1 LMQSF
6 PRLTSLFGAPVD
18 ELDEN
23 AIQSAI
29 TSHTPEDF
37 DLDWKEAHYPQHKN
51 KDMASD
57 IAQLAN
63 TFGGIIVLGVK
74 EQNGRADAPSPV
86 SLGDDQEG
94 RIRQVVNS
102 RIRPFLPGV
111 AFRSIETSPGVG
123 YLIIVV
129 PQSADAPH
137 AVLDDKNKSLLAY
150 PVRDGT
156 TTRWLSEY
164 EVAARYRDRYQA
176 RAAVTDRLDVVH
188 TEGISHIA
196 LWKSPWLAV
205 SLVPLVNGHRGIGS
219 EGLAGEQAFLE
230 KWRRSAALWWPFID
244 MQIRVFPGIRRGIVT
259 ETWPYAGRSADPH
272 AELHYDGSGFGSTW
286 RLYEPAGTSP
296 GNSDLDS
303 RHNPDADKIFQ
314 DAMEIQILALVFFLA
329 RHAVDTG
336 AAGECLLRAQ
346 QLLRQQTGPDH
357 VLTPAEMCEPSS
369 FMGRQERNVYDV
381 VRPSLMVQ
389 AQTQTADTSV
399 FLDELV
405 SDPRAVVRISYG
417 LAADI
422 LSEFGVP
429 EPIILRPDG
438 LLNVDKLLSVRRQA
452 IELWARG
459 KNLVAPPGA

>member
-1 LMQSF
+1 MQSF
-6 PRLTSLFGAPVD
+6 PRLTALFGAPID
-18 ELDEN
+18 ALDEN

-29 TSHTPEDF
+29 TSRIPEDF

-51 KDMASD
+51 RDMASD

-74 EQNGRADAPSPV
+74 EQNGRADTPNPV
-86 SLGDDQEG
+86 SLGDDQER
-94 RIRQVVNS
+94 RIREVIS
-102 RIRPFLPGV
+102 ERIRPFLPGV
-111 AFRSIETSPGVG
+111 SFKSIPTSPGVG

-137 AVLDDKNKSLLAY
+137 AVVQDKRLLAH

-156 TTRWLSEY
+156 KTRWLSEY

-188 TEGISHIA
+188 VEGISHIA
-196 LWKSPWLAV
+196 LWKFPWLAV
-205 SLVPLVNGHRGIGS
+205 SLVPLVKGHRGIGS
-219 EGLAGEQAFLE
+219 EGLASEQAFVS
-230 KWRRSAALWWPFID
+230 KWRETPSPQSPFID
-244 MQIRVFPGIRRGIVT
+244 PNIRVFPGIRRAIVT
-259 ETWPYAGRSADPH
+259 ETWQYAGLSAHPH

-286 RLYEPAGTSP
+286 RLYEPAGTSAP
-296 GNSDLDS
+296 NSAIDS
-303 RHNPDADKIFQ
+303 NHNVDADKIFQ
-314 DAMEIQILALVFFLA
+314 DAMEIQILALVLFLA

-357 VLTPAEMCEPSS
+357 ALTPAQMCEPYS
-369 FMGRQERNVYDV
+369 FAGRRDRTMYEV
-381 VRPSLMVQ
+381 VRSSLTVQ

-399 FLDELV
+399 YLDELV
-405 SDPRAVVRISYG
+405 SDLRAVVRTSYG
-417 LAADI
+417 VAADI
-422 LSEFGVP
+422 LGEFGVS

-438 LLNVDKLLSVRRQA
+438 RLNVHRLLWQRIPT
-452 IELWARG
+452 IEPWAQG
-459 KNLVAPPGA
+459 KSLVALPGA